1 MNKPD
6 VSLAHLGFPPLSP
19 SMSASRQNST
29 ASNHQENISADLLA
43 AAAQAQAS
51 GEQELLSGES
61 DDGEE
66 GSPDGAQ
73 KGEKRKKRSRA
84 CQACR
89 NMKIRCNP
97 VEGQEACL
105 ACSKVN
111 RQCVMPGPARK
122 RQKTVHKVAE
132 LEKKIN
138 ALTQSLL
145 AKSQD
150 GPTPQQSPVIT
161 DGSGSTKV
169 ASMNSPEDK
178 EHFPLFPKPAV
189 STVATALPQI
199 RSDDEPYKDV
209 VDRGILSFAVADRIF
224 EKFMKDLNPQFP
236 LIAFRPGTNAE
247 SIRRSQPM
255 LFLSILAA
263 GCIQVIPEVHN
274 ELAEELAS
282 QFAHRIYFI
291 FERSVE
297 LVQALL
303 VSTTWIGKHQKGKDI
318 GFNQYIHSAIVMAHD
333 LGMSKRLKQPLTTD
347 PWEEADLRRTWL
359 GCYWCGMCVST
370 TLRHPTMINFSPYI
384 QECFNFFEKS
394 PVSQAGD
401 RTLCALV
408 KAVRIMEDVSRQ
420 FHMTDPASVVRIEDT
435 STQYALKVFEQRI
448 DDWSADSVQHLEPG
462 LHGIISA
469 TLSIYAHE
477 IALHTDHNIDDFRP
491 PSGRPGAVDDQK
503 MLKDFVT
510 PLHLEG
516 ITKCVVAM
524 KQALEGFI
532 GLFPSP
538 AVAQLPCL
546 AVVWTAYCVV
556 AMIRLD
562 GALRA
567 TKSKY
572 ADIFLPDLKVEY
584 YLDSII
590 DRLNSIS
597 SPKAPL
603 APAAMFVQAFQKLK
617 VWHQFRQAGALPQE
631 YEQAADVEKGTHQIS
646 YNLDKFSDEV
656 EKFKRSQKSQYS
668 ANRTDTMNIVH
679 DGSFGAN
686 AGQNPA
692 QDNAMRIKEFKQQQA
707 AQQQNYMVNM
717 MNPQN
722 GFDTQGGS
730 WLTNSSM
737 PIDASM
743 FENQD
748 WNFTLADWNNF
759 EASMVQPAGGTWL
772 GYLL

>member
-1 MNKPD
+1 MNN
-6 VSLAHLGFPPLSP
+6 VTLAHLGFPPLSAD
-19 SMSASRQNST
+19 MSASRQNST
-29 ASNHQENISADLLA
+29 SSNQNKQDNISPDLLA
-43 AAAQAQAS
+43 AAAQAQQAS
-51 GEQELLSGES
+51 GDQDLLSGES

-66 GSPDGAQ
+66 GSQDGAL

-145 AKSQD
+145 AKSQN

-169 ASMNSPEDK
+169 ASVSSPEEK
-178 EHFPLFPKPAV
+178 EPFPLFPKPAV
-189 STVATALPQI
+189 SNIATALPQI
-199 RSDDEPYKDV
+199 RSDDESYKDV
-209 VDRGILSFAVADRIF
+209 IDRGILSFAMADRIF
-224 EKFMKDLNPQFP
+224 DNFMKDLNPQFP
-236 LIAFRPGTNAE
+236 LVAFRPGTRAE

-255 LFLSILAA
+255 LFLAVLAA

-274 ELAEELAS
+274 ELVEELAS
-282 QFAHRIYFI
+282 QFAHRIFFI

-303 VSTTWIGKHQKGKDI
+303 VATTWVGKHQKGKDI

-333 LGMSKRLKQPLTTD
+333 LGMSKRLKQPLTSD

-359 GCYWCGMCVST
+359 ACYWCGMCVST

-384 QECFNFFEKS
+384 QECFDFFETS
-394 PVSQAGD
+394 PVAQPAD

-408 KAVRIMEDVSRQ
+408 KAVRIMEDVARS
-420 FHMTDPASVVRIEDT
+420 FHMTDPASVVRIEDS
-435 STQYALKVFEQRI
+435 STQYALRVFEQRI
-448 DDWSADSVQHLEPG
+448 DDWAADSLQCLEPG
-462 LHGIISA
+462 YHNIISA

-524 KQALEGFI
+524 KQALEGF
-532 GLFPSP
+532 LNVFPAESFS
-538 AVAQLPCL
+538 QLPCL

-584 YLDSII
+584 YIDAII
-590 DRLNSIS
+590 DRLNAKA

-617 VWHQFRQAGALPQE
+617 VWHQYRQAGALPQE
-631 YEQAADVEKGTHQIS
+631 YEKIADVSQGTQQIKYS
-646 YNLDKFSDEV
+646 LDKFSADV
-656 EKFKRSQKSQYS
+656 DKF
-668 ANRTDTMNIVH
+668 NRTQQSPASRADSMNTMVH
-679 DGSFGAN
+679 DSSFGQN
-686 AGQNPA
+686 AGQYQNEEQNLRVKA
-692 QDNAMRIKEFKQQQA
+692 FKQQQA
-707 AQQQNYMVNM
+707 AQQQGYMTNM
-717 MNPQN
+717 LNPQN